1 MEKTTRKPREKRD
14 HQFTVTTLGGDEVNF
29 GAKTELDARR
39 QVPEIVK
46 EGEVGIYTLSK
57 IVAVF
62 TVTDETRRRI
72 VET

>member
-14 HQFTVTTLGGDEVNF
+14 RQFTVTTPGGDEVKF
-29 GAKTELDARR
+29 GAETELDARR

-62 TVTDETRRRI
+62 TVTDETRRRV
-72 VET
+72 VEA

>member
-62 TVTDETRRRI
+62 TVTDETRRRV
-72 VET
+72 VEA